1 MIEIAGIEIA
11 SQAIVSGLV
20 SGLIYAAF
28 AAGFVLIYRSTG
40 VLNFAQGEQGA
51 FGLALFVLLNANYD
65 VPWWAAFVLAVVGS
79 AVVGALIE
87 LLVVRRLF
95 SSPRLVL
102 LIATIGVGQILLLAR
117 VAWIPDINDFNA
129 IPTAVSFVWEPT
141 NSLRIDA
148 RQTSVIFIV
157 PLLVVALG
165 AFLTRTRFGLAIR
178 ASASNADTA
187 RVYGTRPDGSR
198 PSCGP
203 PAVRSQRRRRSS
215 SAPSASPRPASST
228 TPAQR

>member
-117 VAWIPDINDFNA
+117 VAWIPDIND
-129 IPTAVSFVWEPT
+129 
-141 NSLRIDA
+141 
-148 RQTSVIFIV
+148 
-157 PLLVVALG
+157 
-165 AFLTRTRFGLAIR
+165 LTRFPPLCR
-178 ASASNADTA
+178 SS
-187 RVYGTRPDGSR
+187 GSR
-198 PSCGP
+198 PT
-203 PAVRSQRRRRSS
+203 V
-215 SAPSASPRPASST
+215 SAS
-228 TPAQR
+228 TPGRHR

>member
-187 RVYGTRPDGSR
+187 RVYGTSP
-198 PSCGP
+198 
-203 PAVRSQRRRRSS
+203 RRVST
-215 SAPSASPRPASST
+215 PSASPRRASST
-228 TPAQR
+228 TPAQH

>member
-79 AVVGALIE
+79 AVVGALVGVAPRPGVVVVGSVNAGAVVKPEYAQIRVFARDGWARE
-87 LLVVRRLF
+87 LRALCREHGVVF
-95 SSPRLVL
+95 QAYSP
-102 LIATIGVGQILLLAR
+102 
-117 VAWIPDINDFNA
+117 
-129 IPTAVSFVWEPT
+129 
-141 NSLRIDA
+141 
-148 RQTSVIFIV
+148 
-157 PLLVVALG
+157 LG
-165 AFLTRTRFGLAIR
+165 
-178 ASASNADTA
+178 
-187 RVYGTRPDGSR
+187 
-198 PSCGP
+198 
-203 PAVRSQRRRRSS
+203 RSS
-215 SAPSASPRPASST
+215 
-228 TPAQR
+228 